1 MKIEKTEVFNI
12 YGAFRGMRNPMNSWE
27 KSTPESDIELACK
40 LVRAGTEHRKF
51 LRQIMVS
58 VDLTLPIYMW
68 SEFDTYKIG
77 VTRNSCSTMHTLTK
91 RLLTVEDF
99 EPPMKAEYLHNINQ
113 ALLQY
118 MAIINSTYGL
128 DEHDKKL
135 KEETFQLIKGLL
147 PSAFL
152 QKATITANY
161 EVLLTMYQQR
171 KNHRLPQWHTICE
184 WIAELPM
191 MSHFINILE

>member
-1 MKIEKTEVFNI
+1 MKIENTVVFNI
-12 YGAFRGMRNPMNSWE
+12 DGAFRGMRNPMNSWE

-118 MAIINSTYGL
+118 MAIIN
-128 DEHDKKL
+128 
-135 KEETFQLIKGLL
+135 
-147 PSAFL
+147 
-152 QKATITANY
+152 
-161 EVLLTMYQQR
+161 
-171 KNHRLPQWHTICE
+171 
-184 WIAELPM
+184 
-191 MSHFINILE
+191 